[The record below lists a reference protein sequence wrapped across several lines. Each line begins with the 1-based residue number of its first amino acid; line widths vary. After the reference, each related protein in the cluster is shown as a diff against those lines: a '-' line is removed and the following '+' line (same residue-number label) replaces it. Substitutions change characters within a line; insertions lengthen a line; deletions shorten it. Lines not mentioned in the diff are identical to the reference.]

1 MGSMALKVTAAFFD
15 SKGMKYE
22 ISDDGRAIIT
32 GFGLQNLE
40 GVKITIIFD
49 DNDRTVALRAFSIL
63 KIPDSK
69 VNNMFAVVNALNQK
83 FRWIKFIIDEEDN
96 TIDAADDAV
105 IQLDSCGDEVMELC
119 LRFASIV
126 DDAYPEIMASMF
138 G

>member
-15 SKGMKYE
+15 SQDMKYS
-22 ISDDGRAIIT
+22 ITDDGKAIIT

-40 GVKITIIFD
+40 SVKITIIFD
-49 DNDRTVALRAFSIL
+49 DNDRTVGLRAFSIL

-83 FRWIKFIIDEEDN
+83 YRWIKFIIDEEDN
-96 TIDAADDAV
+96 TLTAADDAV
-105 IQLDSCGDEVMELC
+105 VQLDSCGDEVMELC

-126 DDAYPEIMASMF
+126 DEAYPEIMASIF